1 MLENIKSSFF
11 TKILFSYLKEW
22 IKLKMIQYNKNL
34 QNLLGI
40 NLFNYKIF
48 SKRIIIYEENGK
60 AKEYSCVCSKDTLI
74 FEGEYLN
81 GERNGKGK
89 EYHVNGKLKYE
100 GEYLNGERNGKGKEY
115 SNRGRFIFESEY
127 LNGERKEKQ

>member
-11 TKILFSYLKEW
+11 TKILFSYLNEE
-22 IKLKMIQYNKNL
+22 IKLKIIKYNKNL

-60 AKEYSCVCSKDTLI
+60 AKEYNCACSKDTLI

-81 GERNGKGK
+81 GKRNGKGK
-89 EYHVNGKLKYE
+89 EYYYNGTILFEGEFLNGK
-100 GEYLNGERNGKGKEY
+100 RNGKGKEY
-115 SNRGRFIFESEY
+115 DDSY
-127 LNGERKEKQ
+127 